1 MHVSVAV
8 LAQHRPQGPLE
19 HLVQK
24 DAALHAAHSDGRRS
38 LLICRFYL
46 RPAAVQDE
54 NQIFAG
60 GGQDLQLRQV
70 DRCHFI
76 SAVFTA
82 KTAAASPC
90 GTAAAAAKKKQ

>member
-1 MHVSVAV
+1 M
-8 LAQHRPQGPLE
+8 
-19 HLVQK
+19 
-24 DAALHAAHSDGRRS
+24 
-38 LLICRFYL
+38 ICRFYL
-46 RPAAVQDE
+46 RPAAAQDE

-90 GTAAAAAKKKQ
+90 GTAAAVEYEQ